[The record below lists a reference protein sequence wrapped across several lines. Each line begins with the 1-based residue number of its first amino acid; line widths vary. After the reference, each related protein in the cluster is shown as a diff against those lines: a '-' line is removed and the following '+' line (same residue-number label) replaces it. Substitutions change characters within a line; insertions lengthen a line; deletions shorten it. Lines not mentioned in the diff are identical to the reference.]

1 MRFADGLGSGDLSKL
16 AGDGFQGCG
25 CAGPAERGPADE
37 RHGVATERL
46 NTTKQTHHALTSVQ
60 CAYRYDR
67 GQLCT
72 GGVVWASGVR
82 AYAIPTKC
90 PHYGCPLS
98 SRQAQIVIMV

>member
-1 MRFADGLGSGDLSKL
+1 MGSKAADVLVLPS
-16 AGDGFQGCG
+16 
-25 CAGPAERGPADE
+25 ADQLMS
-37 RHGVATERL
+37 ATESQSIQGERR
-46 NTTKQTHHALTSVQ
+46 NTTKQPRHALISVQ

-82 AYAIPTKC
+82 AYSIPSKC